1 LQLRNNGQQF
11 QVLNAQNQEAIRTQA
26 LESTPNIET
35 FAAPINSTRCD
46 GQYLDIPKAESS
58 NNDREVCFSYPI
70 GCYSERHLLRF
81 LNFQGSFI
89 SHNSG
94 CRSCNKTSARKA

>member
-1 LQLRNNGQQF
+1 LQNNGQQF
-11 QVLNAQNQEAIRTQA
+11 QVLNTQNQEAIPTQA
-26 LESTPNIET
+26 LASTPNIQT
-35 FAAPINSTRCD
+35 FVAHINSTRRD
-46 GQYLDIPKAESS
+46 SQYLGTPKAESS

-70 GCYSERHLLRF
+70 CCYSRRHLLLF

-94 CRSCNKTSARKA
+94 GRSCNKMSARKA